1 MSGVSKPHHFV
12 RITREIHSDL
22 QMWLT
27 FLHEFNGTIKFPEL
41 EWESDSDFKFYS
53 DSSGAMGCGVV
64 FGTSWSCLCW
74 PLEWNMDIK
83 KDITF
88 LEFVPIVLGFYLW
101 SVNLQN
107 KILLLH
113 VDNLALV
120 EILNQKTSKNKRVMV
135 LMRELVLL
143 SLKFNIQF
151 KAAHVKGCMNQL
163 ADAISRLQWDRFK
176 QLAPWADCHPC
187 QYLFN
192 FGTF

>member
-1 MSGVSKPHHFV
+1 
-12 RITREIHSDL
+12 
-22 QMWLT
+22 
-27 FLHEFNGTIKFPEL
+27 
-41 EWESDSDFKFYS
+41 
-53 DSSGAMGCGVV
+53 
-64 FGTSWSCLCW
+64 
-74 PLEWNMDIK
+74 MDIK
-83 KDITF
+83 KHITF

-151 KAAHVKGCMNQL
+151 KAVHVKGCMNQL
-163 ADAISRLQWDRFK
+163 ADAISRLQLDRFTL
-176 QLAPWADCHPC
+176 LAPWADCHPC
-187 QYLFN
+187 QVPIQFWNLLKAM
-192 FGTF
+192 